1 MRLIKYILLFVSLS
15 LIFTACENDKNISTQ
30 KEVSKQN
37 NLIKETIQIDL
48 PNIKK
53 KVSEKI
59 AVLARKYSRNYNL
72 KLTNEYTGVIPSFEY
87 TDLYIW
93 KKRVTLKNKTLHTN
107 IYGQKAYQRFHLSYY
122 QYKSPDQMKIA
133 LDKWYRFHR
142 IVVGVDKKHIK
153 EVRCFILLNKTDM
166 IVLMFYE
173 PDKVWER
180 FLTDAINLFKK
191 KDYQTIDIGSSS
203 LSYSLEWNKR
213 KQ

>member
-1 MRLIKYILLFVSLS
+1 MKLIICILLLILS
-15 LIFTACENDKNISTQ
+15 LIFTSCEKEKKISTQ
-30 KEVSKQN
+30 KKVSKLN
-37 NLIKETIQIDL
+37 PIKVATQIDL
-48 PNIKK
+48 AKIKTE
-53 KVSEKI
+53 VSDKI
-59 AVLARKYSRNYNL
+59 TVLARKYSMNFHL
-72 KLTNEYTGVIPSFEY
+72 KPTNKYMGYLSSFEY
-87 TDLYIW
+87 SGLYLW
-93 KKRVTLKNKTLHTN
+93 KKRVTLKSKTLHTN

-122 QYKSPDQMKIA
+122 QYRSPDQMKIA
-133 LDKWYRFHR
+133 LDKWYRFHG

-153 EVRCFILLNKTDM
+153 EMRCFILLNKTDM

-180 FLTDAINLFKK
+180 FMTDAINLFKK